1 MKFAI
6 TIFKSNNCQFLDK
19 AYKMNEINRKTKFMS
34 LLNPALR
41 IFMILV
47 VAGSMLLGGCSYIPW
62 VSNDDDDL
70 AFEEDFPFED
80 DSQASGEGKDDFFDE
95 GENSADD
102 DFAFDDNPSDEMDD
116 DFASIDQ
123 RSDKNELQMDVGT
136 LQTQQEALISKVR
149 ELEEVLSSLG
159 PKINETQERLEGS
172 LSAVSGQSD
181 YLEPEV
187 EELKLQVARLNDE
200 ISRIRSVKTSNS
212 RARRISSRRSIST
225 PPQYNQA
232 LSSYRA
238 GNYDES
244 ILQFQSFSLATPP
257 HRLKD
262 NIEYWIGS
270 NYVKLEMYEDAVT
283 QFETVIN
290 SYPRGNKV
298 HDSRFMLGRVY
309 SLKGESSR
317 AVEILQSALKSNPPS
332 EVRGKILK
340 QLKDIQ

>member
-1 MKFAI
+1 MSEFNSE
-6 TIFKSNNCQFLDK
+6 T
-19 AYKMNEINRKTKFMS
+19 EFMP
-34 LLNPALR
+34 LLNRMLR
-41 IFMILV
+41 VFLTLII
-47 VAGSMLLGGCSYIPW
+47 AGSMLLGGCSYIPW
-62 VSNDDDDL
+62 VENDDDDL

-80 DSQASGEGKDDFFDE
+80 DEQASGGGEDDFFDE
-95 GENSADD
+95 GRENADD
-102 DFAFDDNPSDEMDD
+102 DFAFDEDD
-116 DFASIDQ
+116 DFASVDQ
-123 RSDKNELQMDVGT
+123 RTDKNELKGDVGT

-159 PKINETQERLEGS
+159 PKINATQEQLEGS
-172 LSAVSGQSD
+172 LSAVSGQSE

-200 ISRIRSVKTSNS
+200 INRLKSIKASNA
-212 RARRISSRRSIST
+212 RARGISRRRSTT

-244 ILQFQSFSLATPP
+244 ILQFQSFGLTNPP
-257 HRLKD
+257 ERLKD
-262 NIEYWIGS
+262 NVAYWIGS
-270 NYVKLEMYEDAVT
+270 NYVKLEMYDDAIT

-309 SLKGESSR
+309 SLKGETSR
-317 AVEILQSALKSNPPS
+317 AVEILQSALKNNPPT

-340 QLKDIQ
+340 KLNDIQ

>member
-1 MKFAI
+1 
-6 TIFKSNNCQFLDK
+6 
-19 AYKMNEINRKTKFMS
+19 MS
-34 LLNPALR
+34 TFNGTPRLLL
-41 IFMILV
+41 ILIIV
-47 VAGSMLLGGCSYIPW
+47 GSMFLGGCSYIPW
-62 VSNDDDDL
+62 VDNDDDDL

-80 DSQASGEGKDDFFDE
+80 DEQAFGGGEDDFFEED
-95 GENSADD
+95 GKSADD
-102 DFAFDDNPSDEMDD
+102 ALDEDD
-116 DFASIDQ
+116 DFASVDQ
-123 RSDKNELQMDVGT
+123 RTDKNELKGDVGT

-159 PKINETQERLEGS
+159 PKINATQEQLEGS
-172 LSAVSGQSD
+172 LSAVSGQSE

-200 ISRIRSVKTSNS
+200 INRLKSVKASNT
-212 RARRISSRRSIST
+212 RARGISRRKGAST

-244 ILQFQSFSLATPP
+244 ILQFQSFALASPP
-257 HRLKD
+257 ERLKD
-262 NIEYWIGS
+262 NIAYWIGS
-270 NYVKLEMYEDAVT
+270 NYIKLEMYDDAIT

-298 HDSRFMLGRVY
+298 HDARFMLGRVY
-309 SLKGESSR
+309 SLKGETSR
-317 AVEILQSALKSNPPS
+317 AVEILQSALKNNPPT

-340 QLKDIQ
+340 KLNDIQ